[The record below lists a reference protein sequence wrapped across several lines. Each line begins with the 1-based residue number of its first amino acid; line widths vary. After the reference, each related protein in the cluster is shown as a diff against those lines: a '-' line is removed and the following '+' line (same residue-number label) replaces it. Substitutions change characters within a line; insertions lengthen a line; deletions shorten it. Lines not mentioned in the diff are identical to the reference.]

1 MLTKLKHWV
10 SSLFCIHQWDIY
22 EEHIISVYDTSGFET
37 TDEIHTMIRKR
48 PPSYHLKKI
57 ILRCKKCG
65 DLQCKV
71 FKF

>member
-1 MLTKLKHWV
+1 MLTKLKHWI

-22 EEHIISVYDTSGFET
+22 EEHIIAVYDTWGFET
-37 TDEIHTMIRKR
+37 DEELRLKMKR
-48 PPSYHLKKI
+48 PPSYRLKKI

-65 DLQCKV
+65 DLKSRV

>member
-1 MLTKLKHWV
+1 MLTKLKHWL

-22 EEHIISVYDTSGFET
+22 EEHIISVYDTWGFET
-37 TDEIHTMIRKR
+37 DEELRLKMKR

-65 DLQCKV
+65 DLKSRV